1 MRLCTMV
8 CAWVVTCSDFTVV
21 RLGGRPDVC
30 GGGAYCTL
38 TGMLGRA
45 MGSGFMLLGGCGK
58 M

>member
-1 MRLCTMV
+1 MV